1 MRIFAISDLHLALAE
16 NKPMD
21 VFGAGWEDYMRRI
34 RENWQQTVSADDLVL
49 LPGDISWVTYL
60 NDAGPDFQYIES
72 LPGSKI
78 ITKGNH
84 DYWWATR
91 NKLNEYLERE
101 NLKSISFLHNN
112 CRFFNRVAVA
122 GTRGWKSPEDE
133 GFTSEDEKIYLRE
146 LERLKLS
153 LKETENFDGT
163 VIAMLHYPPFS
174 SKRKPTGFVDIL
186 NRFHVERCIYGH
198 LHGKK
203 CQNAVEGDVD
213 GVRYHLVSA
222 DHLSFMPLKLGEW

>member
-16 NKPMD
+16 DKPME

-34 RENWQQTVSADDLVL
+34 RENWQQNVSSDDLVL

-60 NDAGPDFQYIES
+60 NDASPDFQYIET
-72 LPGSKI
+72 LPGRKI

-84 DYWWATR
+84 DYWWTTK
-91 NKLNEYLERE
+91 NKMKEYLERE
-101 NLKSISFLHNN
+101 NLKSISILQNDA
-112 CRFFNRVAVA
+112 CFFGNVVIT
-122 GTRGWKSPEDE
+122 GSRGWKSPGDD
-133 GFTSEDEKIYLRE
+133 GFTSEDEKIYNRE

-153 LKETENFDGT
+153 LQQTGSFSGA
-163 VIAMLHYPPFS
+163 VITMLHYPPFGS
-174 SKRKPTGFVDIL
+174 RGKPTGFVDLL
-186 NRFHVERCIYGH
+186 NQFHVDICIYGH

-203 CQNAVEGDVD
+203 CQNAVEGVLD

-222 DHLSFMPLKLGEW
+222 DHLAFQPLMLGEW